1 VKQFQKLVSGV
12 ILFSFCVAAIASPNI
27 VGKWKGKFEV
37 DWSKAAGKMPPDQ
50 LAKLKKQ
57 IASMKLSFE
66 FKANKTFTASGT
78 PRGPQSG
85 SWSETGNQVDLM
97 TPQSKQKQSFS
108 LSKDG
113 KTMTFSKM
121 GATFTLT
128 KI

>member
-12 ILFSFCVAAIASPNI
+12 ILFSLCVAAIASPNI
-27 VGKWKGKFEV
+27 VGKWKGKIEV
-37 DWSKAAGKMPPDQ
+37 DWSKAAGKMPPEQ

-57 IASMKLSFE
+57 LSSMKLSFE
-66 FKANKTFTASGT
+66 FRANKTFTATGS

-85 SWSETGNQVDLM
+85 SWNETGNQVELT
-97 TPQSKQKQSFS
+97 TPQSKQQQSFA
-108 LSKDG
+108 LSKNG
-113 KTMTFSKM
+113 KTMTFTKM